1 MKLWGYCENDDI
13 VSQRIYNHW
22 VGFNT
27 FSVTISWSYFA
38 VIIIIIIIIII
49 KIIIIIT
56 IIIVIIIITISLFI
70 LGKRMYNIKTK
81 IKYRLNLK
89 LLT

>member
-1 MKLWGYCENDDI
+1 MKLLGYCENDDI

-38 VIIIIIIIIII
+38 VIIKNNNNNNNNNNSNNNNNNI
-49 KIIIIIT
+49 
-56 IIIVIIIITISLFI
+56 FI
-70 LGKRMYNIKTK
+70 YSG
-81 IKYRLNLK
+81 
-89 LLT
+89 

>member
-1 MKLWGYCENDDI
+1 MKLLGYCENDDI
-13 VSQRIYNHW
+13 ISQRIYNHW

-27 FSVTISWSYFA
+27 FSVTISWSYF
-38 VIIIIIIIIII
+38 VIIII
-49 KIIIIIT
+49 KIIIIIR
-56 IIIVIIIITISLFI
+56 IRIVIIIITISLFI

-81 IKYRLNLK
+81 IKYTLKLK